1 MDPINYIRDLFIEED
16 EVLASIDTRLSSLGL
31 PLISVP
37 SEVGKWLTMM
47 VRMAGAKQILE
58 VGTLAGYS
66 TICLVRGLNE
76 YGHCT
81 TIELKEEHAKLAK
94 EHLEKAGY
102 LDYVTT
108 LVGDASEQ
116 LAKLI
121 QEDKKFDF
129 IFLDA
134 DKVNYPIYLE
144 QVIQLSSPGTVIVLD
159 NLLLGGRVLDEDD
172 QHPAPTAVRKVTKML
187 ANYSRLESIL
197 LPIGDGIG
205 VAIVR

>member
-81 TIELKEEHAKLAK
+81 TIELKEEHAELAK